1 MDHNAFTVQRTERGW
16 AGHFICANR
25 CRFRR
30 NTLLERGDTRIVV
43 STVGLLE
50 NIKGDGFETV
60 GNDRYFETMAFHA
73 AFDGRYWDADVSR
86 EISFESPWCIL
97 DVDANDRANDQHEA
111 VVWEICT
118 RLASGHTYFAQRR
131 EAINQ
136 LEDN

>member
-1 MDHNAFTVQRTERGW
+1 MDRNAFTVRRTERGW

-25 CRFRR
+25 CRFKR

-50 NIKGDGFETV
+50 NIKNDGFETV

-86 EISFESPWCIL
+86 QVCFESPWRISEI
-97 DVDANDRANDQHEA
+97 DADDRANDQHEA
-111 VVWEICT
+111 VVSEISAK
-118 RLASGHTYFAQRR
+118 LHSGCIPTM
-131 EAINQ
+131 ETP
-136 LEDN
+136 